1 MAFSVKD
8 SEIFFL
14 KSSDVKRKVPKSY
27 RAGVELKPRQKQK
40 LEHQKN
46 RENHQTQGPQ
56 HQQVPQMKTAQMG

>member
-8 SEIFFL
+8 SERFFL
-14 KSSDVKRKVPKSY
+14 KSSDVKSKVPMSY
-27 RAGVELKPRQKQK
+27 IAGVELKPRQKQK

-56 HQQVPQMKTAQMG
+56 HQKVPQMQTAQMR

>member
-8 SEIFFL
+8 SERFFL
-14 KSSDVKRKVPKSY
+14 KSSDVKSKVLKSY
-27 RAGVELKPRQKQK
+27 IAGVELKLRQKQK

-56 HQQVPQMKTAQMG
+56 HQQVPQMKTA